1 MKERRM
7 GMKRLEKIRDA
18 IREKGVDAYF
28 IPSLNNLRYF
38 SGFTGSNGYLLIT
51 ATDAVLITDQRYSEQ
66 ARQEAVGW
74 EVIIHGLDPFSVIS
88 DAIRKLGIASIG
100 YESKEM
106 TDFQISSLRSGN
118 PGIDWVPFVDICIQ
132 LRSVKEDEEV
142 GGIQKALK
150 IAEDALEKLCPFIQ
164 PGVSEREI
172 AVELEILMRKL
183 GSEAPA
189 FATIVA
195 SGTNSALP
203 HAKPTERKIQ
213 ENDLIVIDFGATWLG
228 YRSDITR
235 TIIVGELE
243 PVLQNVYDCVH
254 RALEQAVAGIKPGST
269 CHEVDK
275 LARDVLVA
283 ADLESYSLRGLGHGV
298 GLDIHEFPRVV
309 MDNPARLEPGML
321 FTVEPGVYVPNVG
334 GVRIED
340 MVVVTA
346 DGCRVLT
353 RTPRVIRL

>member
-1 MKERRM
+1 MN
-7 GMKRLEKIRDA
+7 RLDKIRDV
-18 IREKGVDAYF
+18 IREKGVDAFF

-51 ATDAVLITDQRYSEQ
+51 ATNAVLITDQRYSEQ

-74 EVIIHGLDPFSVIS
+74 EVMIHGLDPFSVITK
-88 DAIRKLGIASIG
+88 AIGKLGITSIG
-100 YESKEM
+100 YESKEI
-106 TDFQISSLRSGN
+106 TDFQITTLRNGN
-118 PGIDWVPFVDICIQ
+118 PGVDWVAFVDVCIQ

-142 GGIQKALK
+142 ARIQTALK
-150 IAEDALEKLCPFIQ
+150 IAEDALEKLCPYIR

-203 HAKPTERKIQ
+203 HAKPTDRKIQ
-213 ENDLIVIDFGATWLG
+213 ENDLIVIDFGATWQG

-243 PVLQNVYDCVH
+243 PELQTIYDCVH

-275 LARDVLVA
+275 LARDVFTA
-283 ADLESYSLRGLGHGV
+283 ADLEGYSLRGLGHGV

-309 MDNPARLEPGML
+309 MDNPARIEPGML
-321 FTVEPGVYVPNVG
+321 FTVEPGVYVPNAG

-346 DGCRVLT
+346 DGCQVLT
-353 RTPRVIRL
+353 RSPRVIRL